1 MKTKSSSRLAALGAV
16 GMKKTLLY
24 AALAAATVMTGGAAQ
39 ADTIEALTQY
49 CSEGNV
55 FIPSSK
61 ICGTTLDTTVNGI
74 PVLVTLNATAY
85 HPEIN
90 QVEYN
95 LLNPILVTIPGSDG
109 DQVKLN
115 KVSIFLD
122 PVLKFEAS
130 FTDFA
135 EPSPFNLAF
144 TSFPFAPTVSIASS
158 LSGVLTDG
166 SMPKN
171 GVSLT
176 TPGLVK
182 YDFLDATG
190 TSVDSFNLG
199 SQASFPAGSQDGS
212 GDNHLYGPLSGGG
225 ILTCDTVGCGS
236 VKLSL
241 AFTGSGG
248 GDRYDF
254 TSRSD
259 VTVPEKVPEPSATVP
274 IALFGLAGLWGVHK
288 RLSH

>member
-1 MKTKSSSRLAALGAV
+1 
-16 GMKKTLLY
+16 MKKTLLY
-24 AALAAATVMTGGAAQ
+24 AALAAATVMSGGVAQ

-49 CSEGNV
+49 CPEGNV

-74 PVLVTLNATAY
+74 PVLVTLNATTY
-85 HPEIN
+85 HPGIN

-95 LLNPILVTIPGSDG
+95 LLNPILVTIPGSDE
-109 DQVKLN
+109 DQVKIN

-135 EPSPFNLAF
+135 EPSPFNLTF

-158 LSGVLTDG
+158 LSGSLTDG

-171 GVSLT
+171 GVSFT

-199 SQASFPAGSQDGS
+199 SQASFPAGPQDGS
-212 GDNHLYGPLSGGG
+212 GDSHIYGPFSGRN

-259 VTVPEKVPEPSATVP
+259 VTVPEQVPEPSATGP
-274 IALFGLAGLWGVHK
+274 LALLGLAGLWSVRK